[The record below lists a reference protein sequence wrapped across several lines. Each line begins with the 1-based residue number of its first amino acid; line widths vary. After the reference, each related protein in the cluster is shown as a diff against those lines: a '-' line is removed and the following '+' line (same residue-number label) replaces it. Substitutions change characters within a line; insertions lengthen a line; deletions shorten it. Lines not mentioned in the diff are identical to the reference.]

1 MANMRKNIKKNIN
14 STGNSDE
21 GININKT
28 SNFKITAIIC
38 IVMILLAYGVSTLIY
53 TLTKQPS
60 TITDIKQYNINSSVV
75 FNMPEDKYYVL
86 FYDKT
91 GVDAIVLNSIID
103 TYRKSN
109 KGQIYVVDLSKE
121 YNKSIISDT
130 PNLKAS
136 TSAELKINGSTLIK
150 IEDGQ
155 NKGYYESVFL
165 IEKELNN

>member
-1 MANMRKNIKKNIN
+1 MANMRKNIKKSIDA
-14 STGNSDE
+14 SDNE
-21 GININKT
+21 ENNKT

-38 IVMILLAYGVSTLIY
+38 IVMIVLAYGVSTLIY
-53 TLTKQPS
+53 KFTKQPS
-60 TITDIKQYNINSSVV
+60 TIDDIKQYNINSSVV
-75 FNMPEDKYYVL
+75 FDMPEDKYYVL

-91 GVDAIVLNSIID
+91 GVDSIVLNAEID

-130 PNLKAS
+130 SNSKAS

-150 IEDGQ
+150 IEDGK
-155 NKGYYESVFL
+155 NNGYYESAFI